1 MEDGARA
8 LLVAATEVA
17 RFRGAVQCEREDLR
31 IASQLLNDLSSVSL
45 YANAETST
53 SPHQLPFEPQM
64 EQLLASE
71 SPGPVT
77 KDELLAYA
85 LVT

>member
-1 MEDGARA
+1 M
-8 LLVAATEVA
+8 
-17 RFRGAVQCEREDLR
+17 
-31 IASQLLNDLSSVSL
+31 SL